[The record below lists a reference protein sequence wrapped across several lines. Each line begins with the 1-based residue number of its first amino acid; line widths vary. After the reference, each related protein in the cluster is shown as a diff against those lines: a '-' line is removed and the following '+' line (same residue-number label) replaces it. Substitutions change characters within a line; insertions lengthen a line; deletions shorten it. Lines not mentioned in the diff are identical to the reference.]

1 MKLIQLDGVNI
12 VGIPSPSQDSSCPIL
27 FEASKIIHRSKSIA
41 RLPSASFRALK
52 RLIND
57 GKQLSLRDT
66 LLGFM
71 TTATNELNDI
81 FFAFPDGVFHHVCA
95 ECTALC
101 CRGQGFAGSLKR
113 EMNFI
118 FRNYPPLAS
127 LVTEREGDI
136 VTVATPTGRCFFLR
150 NDNLCQIEMEHG
162 RAKKPGICL
171 LFPFNDFSRIGNT
184 LVVAPHFMCP
194 LRLNLPAA
202 PGRVEGTHASVA
214 KAIKETNMGEADYVR
229 GFVGTA
235 KLPPGKSAGEILER
249 ERVFRDLCSE
259 SLGKARF
266 RDVVA
271 ASSDD
276 PAALWAFR
284 KRVAKLL
291 LWTVPPQSET
301 RDALDDI
308 LIASAPAYRVEA
320 LFHSDEGLLRFLVL
334 AELLVRRV
342 YAMSIG
348 ASTLQ
353 GVYGVIE
360 DMRPALRLLAWGDV
374 KPPLKK
380 IKLKSPEFGDTNLV
394 DSAQKF
400 LNWMPGKGVLS
411 ALEKA
416 LPQKFTTADRIVV
429 IRQSADTV
437 DPTIRRTG

>member
-1 MKLIQLDGVNI
+1 
-12 VGIPSPSQDSSCPIL
+12 
-27 FEASKIIHRSKSIA
+27 
-41 RLPSASFRALK
+41 
-52 RLIND
+52 
-57 GKQLSLRDT
+57 
-66 LLGFM
+66 M
-71 TTATNELNDI
+71 TTATNDLKDI

-113 EMNFI
+113 EMNYI

-136 VTVATPTGRCFFLR
+136 VTVATPAGRCFFLR
-150 NDNLCQIEMEHG
+150 NDNLCQIEIEHG

-202 PGRVEGTHASVA
+202 PGHVEGTHANVA
-214 KAIKETNMGEADYVR
+214 KAIKETNLGEADYVR

-235 KLPPGKSAGEILER
+235 KLPAGKSAEEILER
-249 ERVFRDLCSE
+249 EKVFRDRCSE
-259 SLGKARF
+259 ALGNLRF
-266 RDVVA
+266 RDVLEE
-271 ASSDD
+271 SSAD
-276 PAALWAFR
+276 PSALWAHR
-284 KRVAKLL
+284 KRVARLL
-291 LWTVPPQSET
+291 SWTVPTQSET

-320 LFHSDEGLLRFLVL
+320 LFHSDEGLLRFLTL
-334 AELLVRRV
+334 AEMMVRRV
-342 YAMSIG
+342 YSMSI
-348 ASTLQ
+348 AAPTLQ

-360 DMRPALRLLAWGDV
+360 DMRPALRLLAWGDA

-380 IKLKSPEFGDTNLV
+380 VPLRSPEFGDSNLV
-394 DSAQKF
+394 DAAQKF
-400 LNWMPGKGVLS
+400 LNWIPTKGVLP

-416 LPQKFTTADRIVV
+416 LPVRCSTADRIVM
-429 IRQSADTV
+429 IRQSADVV
-437 DPTIRRTG
+437 DPAIRRNNG

>member
-1 MKLIQLDGVNI
+1 MKNNPFGLQTEAQTLGNRSRFRDI
-12 VGIPSPSQDSSCPIL
+12 V
-27 FEASKIIHRSKSIA
+27 
-41 RLPSASFRALK
+41 
-52 RLIND
+52 
-57 GKQLSLRDT
+57 
-66 LLGFM
+66 LGFM
-71 TTATNELNDI
+71 KQEQNGSMDI

-113 EMNFI
+113 EMNFV

-150 NDNLCQIEMEHG
+150 NDNLCQIELDHG
-162 RAKKPGICL
+162 RARKPGICL

-202 PGRVEGTHASVA
+202 PGKVEGTHASVA
-214 KAIKETNMGEADYVR
+214 KAIKETNLGEEDYVR

-235 KLPPGKSAGEILER
+235 KLPPGKSATEILER
-249 ERVFRDLCSE
+249 ERVFRDRCSE
-259 SLGKARF
+259 ALGNSRF
-266 RDVVA
+266 RDVLQ
-271 ASSDD
+271 ASSQD
-276 PAALWAFR
+276 PSGLWAFR

-291 LWTVPPQSET
+291 SWSVPAAPES
-301 RDALDDI
+301 RDGLDDI
-308 LIASAPAYRVEA
+308 LIASASAYRVES
-320 LFHSDEGLLRFLVL
+320 LYLSDEALLRFLTL
-334 AELLVRRV
+334 NELLARRV
-342 YAMSIG
+342 FAMSI
-348 ASTLQ
+348 APPTPQ
-353 GVYGVIE
+353 GVFGVLE
-360 DMRPALRLLAWGDV
+360 DMRPALRLLAWGDA

-380 IKLKSPEFGDTNLV
+380 MPLKSPEFGDSNLV

-400 LNWMPGKGVLS
+400 LNWIPVKGVLP

-416 LPQKFTTADRIVV
+416 LPPKFTAADRIVV

-437 DPTIRRTG
+437 DPAIRRTA

>member
-1 MKLIQLDGVNI
+1 MQV
-12 VGIPSPSQDSSCPIL
+12 
-27 FEASKIIHRSKSIA
+27 E
-41 RLPSASFRALK
+41 
-52 RLIND
+52 ND
-57 GKQLSLRDT
+57 L
-66 LLGFM
+66 M
-71 TTATNELNDI
+71 DI

-113 EMNFI
+113 EMNFV

-150 NDNLCQIEMEHG
+150 NDNLCQIELDHG
-162 RAKKPGICL
+162 RARKPGICL

-202 PGRVEGTHASVA
+202 PGKVEGTHANVA
-214 KAIKETNMGEADYVR
+214 KAIKETNLGEPDYVR

-235 KLPPGKSAGEILER
+235 KLPSGKTASQVLER
-249 ERVFRDLCSE
+249 EREFCNRCTE
-259 SLGKARF
+259 SLGKSRF
-266 RDVVA
+266 RDVLA
-271 ASSDD
+271 ASSED
-276 PAALWAFR
+276 PSALWSFR

-291 LWTVPPQSET
+291 GWSVPAQPET

-308 LIASAPAYRVEA
+308 LIASAPAYRVES
-320 LFHSDEGLLRFLVL
+320 LFLSDEALLRFLTL
-334 AELLVRRV
+334 SELLVRRV
-342 YAMSIG
+342 FSMSIG
-348 ASTLQ
+348 APTLQ

-360 DMRPALRLLAWGDV
+360 DMRPALRLLAWGDA

-380 IKLKSPEFGDTNLV
+380 VSLKSPEFGDTSLV

-400 LNWMPGKGVLS
+400 LNWLPVKGVLP

-416 LPQKFTTADRIVV
+416 LPPKFSTADRIVV

-437 DPTIRRTG
+437 DPAIRRSA

>member
-1 MKLIQLDGVNI
+1 MQA
-12 VGIPSPSQDSSCPIL
+12 
-27 FEASKIIHRSKSIA
+27 E
-41 RLPSASFRALK
+41 
-52 RLIND
+52 ND
-57 GKQLSLRDT
+57 LMD
-66 LLGFM
+66 F
-71 TTATNELNDI
+71 

-113 EMNFI
+113 EMNFV

-150 NDNLCQIEMEHG
+150 NDNLCQIELDHG
-162 RAKKPGICL
+162 RARKPGICL

-202 PGRVEGTHASVA
+202 PGKVEGTHANVA
-214 KAIKETNMGEADYVR
+214 KAIKETNLGEPDYVR

-235 KLPPGKSAGEILER
+235 KLPSGKTASQVLER
-249 ERVFRDLCSE
+249 EREFCNRCTE
-259 SLGKARF
+259 SLGKSRF
-266 RDVVA
+266 RDVLA
-271 ASSDD
+271 ASSED
-276 PAALWAFR
+276 PSALWSFR

-291 LWTVPPQSET
+291 GWSVPPQPET

-308 LIASAPAYRVEA
+308 LIASAPAYRVES
-320 LFHSDEGLLRFLVL
+320 LFLSDEALLRFLTL
-334 AELLVRRV
+334 SELLVRRV
-342 YAMSIG
+342 FSMSIG
-348 ASTLQ
+348 APTLQ

-360 DMRPALRLLAWGDV
+360 DMRPALRLLAWGDA

-380 IKLKSPEFGDTNLV
+380 GSLKSPEFGDTNLV

-400 LNWMPGKGVLS
+400 LNWLPVKGVLP

-416 LPQKFTTADRIVV
+416 LPPKFSTADRIVV

-437 DPTIRRTG
+437 DPAIRRTA

>member
-1 MKLIQLDGVNI
+1 M
-12 VGIPSPSQDSSCPIL
+12 
-27 FEASKIIHRSKSIA
+27 
-41 RLPSASFRALK
+41 
-52 RLIND
+52 
-57 GKQLSLRDT
+57 
-66 LLGFM
+66 
-71 TTATNELNDI
+71 DI

-113 EMNFI
+113 EMNFV

-150 NDNLCQIEMEHG
+150 NDNLCQIELDHG
-162 RAKKPGICL
+162 RARKPGICL

-202 PGRVEGTHASVA
+202 PGKVEGTHASVA
-214 KAIKETNMGEADYVR
+214 KAIKETNLGEEDYVR

-235 KLPPGKSAGEILER
+235 KLPPGKSATEILER
-249 ERVFRDLCSE
+249 ERVFRDRCSE
-259 SLGKARF
+259 ALGNSRF
-266 RDVVA
+266 RDVLQ
-271 ASSDD
+271 ASSQD
-276 PAALWAFR
+276 PSGLWAFR

-291 LWTVPPQSET
+291 SWSVPAAPES
-301 RDALDDI
+301 RDGLDDI
-308 LIASAPAYRVEA
+308 LIASASAYRVES
-320 LFHSDEGLLRFLVL
+320 LYLSDEALLRFLTL
-334 AELLVRRV
+334 NELLARRV
-342 YAMSIG
+342 FAMSI
-348 ASTLQ
+348 APPTPQ
-353 GVYGVIE
+353 GVFGVLE
-360 DMRPALRLLAWGDV
+360 DMRPALRLLAWGDA

-380 IKLKSPEFGDTNLV
+380 MPLKSPEFGDSNLV

-400 LNWMPGKGVLS
+400 LNWIPVKGVLP

-416 LPQKFTTADRIVV
+416 LPPKFTAADRIVV

-437 DPTIRRTG
+437 DPAIRRTA

>member
-1 MKLIQLDGVNI
+1 MQV
-12 VGIPSPSQDSSCPIL
+12 
-27 FEASKIIHRSKSIA
+27 E
-41 RLPSASFRALK
+41 
-52 RLIND
+52 ND
-57 GKQLSLRDT
+57 L
-66 LLGFM
+66 M
-71 TTATNELNDI
+71 DI

-113 EMNFI
+113 EMNFV

-150 NDNLCQIEMEHG
+150 NDNLCQIELDHG
-162 RAKKPGICL
+162 RARKPGICL

-202 PGRVEGTHASVA
+202 PGKVEGTHANVA
-214 KAIKETNMGEADYVR
+214 KAIKETNLGEPDYVR

-235 KLPPGKSAGEILER
+235 KLPSGKTASQVLER
-249 ERVFRDLCSE
+249 EREFCNRCTE
-259 SLGKARF
+259 SLGKSRF
-266 RDVVA
+266 RDVLA
-271 ASSDD
+271 ASSED
-276 PAALWAFR
+276 PSALWSFR

-291 LWTVPPQSET
+291 GWSVPAQPET

-308 LIASAPAYRVEA
+308 LIASAPAYRVES
-320 LFHSDEGLLRFLVL
+320 LFLSDEALLRFLTL
-334 AELLVRRV
+334 SELLVRRV
-342 YAMSIG
+342 FSMSIG
-348 ASTLQ
+348 APTLQ

-360 DMRPALRLLAWGDV
+360 DMRPALRLLAWGDA

-380 IKLKSPEFGDTNLV
+380 ISLKSPEFGDTNLV

-400 LNWMPGKGVLS
+400 LNWLPVKGVLP

-416 LPQKFTTADRIVV
+416 LPAKFSTADRIVV

-437 DPTIRRTG
+437 DPAIRRTA

>member
-1 MKLIQLDGVNI
+1 MKHAENGL
-12 VGIPSPSQDSSCPIL
+12 
-27 FEASKIIHRSKSIA
+27 
-41 RLPSASFRALK
+41 
-52 RLIND
+52 
-57 GKQLSLRDT
+57 
-66 LLGFM
+66 M
-71 TTATNELNDI
+71 DI

-95 ECTALC
+95 ECTAVC

-113 EMNFI
+113 EMNFV

-150 NDNLCQIEMEHG
+150 NDNLCQIELDHG
-162 RAKKPGICL
+162 RARKPGICL

-202 PGRVEGTHASVA
+202 PGKVEGTHANVA
-214 KAIKETNMGEADYVR
+214 KAIKETNLGEPDYVR

-235 KLPPGKSAGEILER
+235 KLPSGKTASQVLER
-249 ERVFRDLCSE
+249 EREFCNRCTE
-259 SLGKARF
+259 SLGKSRF
-266 RDVVA
+266 RDVLA
-271 ASSDD
+271 ASSED
-276 PAALWAFR
+276 PSALWSFR

-291 LWTVPPQSET
+291 GWSVPAQPET

-308 LIASAPAYRVEA
+308 LIASAPAYRVES
-320 LFHSDEGLLRFLVL
+320 LYLSDEALLRFLTL
-334 AELLVRRV
+334 SELLVRRV
-342 YAMSIG
+342 FSMSIG
-348 ASTLQ
+348 APTLQ
-353 GVYGVIE
+353 GVYGIIE
-360 DMRPALRLLAWGDV
+360 DMRPALRLLAWGDA

-380 IKLKSPEFGDTNLV
+380 VSLKSPEFGDTSLV

-400 LNWMPGKGVLS
+400 LNWLPVKGVLP

-416 LPQKFTTADRIVV
+416 LPPKFSTADRIVV

-437 DPTIRRTG
+437 DPAIRRTA

>member
-1 MKLIQLDGVNI
+1 MHA
-12 VGIPSPSQDSSCPIL
+12 
-27 FEASKIIHRSKSIA
+27 E
-41 RLPSASFRALK
+41 
-52 RLIND
+52 ND
-57 GKQLSLRDT
+57 L
-66 LLGFM
+66 M
-71 TTATNELNDI
+71 DI

-101 CRGQGFAGSLKR
+101 CRRQGFAGSLKR
-113 EMNFI
+113 EMNFV

-150 NDNLCQIEMEHG
+150 NDNLCQIELDHG
-162 RAKKPGICL
+162 RARKPGICL

-202 PGRVEGTHASVA
+202 PGKVEGTHANVA
-214 KAIKETNMGEADYVR
+214 KAIKETNLGEPDYVR

-235 KLPPGKSAGEILER
+235 KLPSGKTASQVLER
-249 ERVFRDLCSE
+249 EREFCNRCTE
-259 SLGKARF
+259 SLGKSRF
-266 RDVVA
+266 RDVLA
-271 ASSDD
+271 ASSED
-276 PAALWAFR
+276 PSALWSFR

-291 LWTVPPQSET
+291 GWSVPAQPET

-308 LIASAPAYRVEA
+308 LIASAPAYRVES
-320 LFHSDEGLLRFLVL
+320 LYLSDEALLRFLTL
-334 AELLVRRV
+334 SELLVRRV
-342 YAMSIG
+342 FSMSIG
-348 ASTLQ
+348 APTLQ
-353 GVYGVIE
+353 GVYGIIE
-360 DMRPALRLLAWGDV
+360 DMRPALRLLAWGDA

-380 IKLKSPEFGDTNLV
+380 VSLKSPEFGDTNLV

-400 LNWMPGKGVLS
+400 LNWLPVKGVLP

-416 LPQKFTTADRIVV
+416 LPPKFSTADRIVV

-437 DPTIRRTG
+437 DPAIRRSA

>member
-1 MKLIQLDGVNI
+1 MMHA
-12 VGIPSPSQDSSCPIL
+12 
-27 FEASKIIHRSKSIA
+27 E
-41 RLPSASFRALK
+41 
-52 RLIND
+52 ND
-57 GKQLSLRDT
+57 L
-66 LLGFM
+66 M
-71 TTATNELNDI
+71 DI

-113 EMNFI
+113 EMNFV

-150 NDNLCQIEMEHG
+150 NDNLCQIELDHG
-162 RAKKPGICL
+162 RARKPGICL

-202 PGRVEGTHASVA
+202 PGKVEGTHANVA
-214 KAIKETNMGEADYVR
+214 KAIKETNLGEADYVR

-235 KLPPGKSAGEILER
+235 KLPPGKTATEVLKRER
-249 ERVFRDLCSE
+249 EFCDRCTE
-259 SLGKARF
+259 SLGKAQF
-266 RDVVA
+266 RDVLA
-271 ASSDD
+271 ASSED
-276 PAALWAFR
+276 PSALWAFR

-291 LWTVPPQSET
+291 GWTLPPQQDS

-308 LIASAPAYRVEA
+308 LIASAPAYRVES
-320 LFHSDEGLLRFLVL
+320 LFLSDEALLRFLSL

-342 YAMSIG
+342 YSMSIG
-348 ASTLQ
+348 APTLQ
-353 GVYGVIE
+353 GVFGVIE
-360 DMRPALRLLAWGDV
+360 DMRPALRLLAWGDA

-380 IKLKSPEFGDTNLV
+380 VSLKSPEFGDSNLV

-400 LNWMPGKGVLS
+400 LNWMPVKGVLP

-416 LPQKFTTADRIVV
+416 LPAEFKTADRIVV
-429 IRQSADTV
+429 VRQSADTV
-437 DPTIRRTG
+437 DPAIRRTA

>member
-1 MKLIQLDGVNI
+1 MKQVENGL
-12 VGIPSPSQDSSCPIL
+12 
-27 FEASKIIHRSKSIA
+27 
-41 RLPSASFRALK
+41 
-52 RLIND
+52 
-57 GKQLSLRDT
+57 
-66 LLGFM
+66 M
-71 TTATNELNDI
+71 DI

-113 EMNFI
+113 EMNFV

-150 NDNLCQIEMEHG
+150 NDNLCQIEVEHG
-162 RAKKPGICL
+162 RARKPGICL

-202 PGRVEGTHASVA
+202 PGKVEGTHANVA
-214 KAIKETNMGEADYVR
+214 KAIQETNLGEADYVR

-235 KLPPGKSAGEILER
+235 KLPPGKSAGEVLER
-249 ERVFRDLCSE
+249 ERRFCNQCTE
-259 SLGKARF
+259 SLGKAQF
-266 RDVVA
+266 RDVLA
-271 ASSDD
+271 ASSAD
-276 PAALWAFR
+276 PSALWAFR

-291 LWTVPPQSET
+291 GWTIPAQQDT

-308 LIASAPAYRVEA
+308 LIASAPAYRVES
-320 LFHSDEGLLRFLVL
+320 LFLSDEALLRFLTL
-334 AELLVRRV
+334 SELLVRRV
-342 YAMSIG
+342 FTMSIG
-348 ASTLQ
+348 SPTLQ

-360 DMRPALRLLAWGDV
+360 DMRPALRLLSWGDA

-380 IKLKSPEFGDTNLV
+380 VSLKSPEFGDTNLM

-400 LNWMPGKGVLS
+400 LNWIPVKGVLP

-416 LPQKFTTADRIVV
+416 LPPKFSAADRIVV

-437 DPTIRRTG
+437 DPAIRRTA